1 MTTKIVK
8 IDFSKPLEGQLSE
21 AAVRIKRA
29 GLVAFPTETVYGLG
43 ASALDTE
50 AAKKIY
56 AAKGRPSDNPLI
68 IHIAEPSDAEK
79 YCFVNDFYKKIAE
92 KFMPGPITVIM
103 PKKDIIPKEVTG
115 GLDTVAVRC
124 PKDIVAHTLIKLS
137 GVPIAAPSANISGRP
152 SPTEA
157 DTVIREMTGRIDMII
172 DGGNCDI
179 GLESTIVKA
188 DGDGVKLLRPG
199 GVTVEMLHNICG
211 RVTIDKAV
219 TEKLNDGERPEAP
232 GMKYRHYA
240 PQASMHLICGDG
252 DDFYMRA
259 AEFIKSKLREN
270 ADAGV
275 LCPDEIADVLSG
287 KYIVRLGKISDTEE
301 HARRLFSALRK
312 FDDMGVQTIYAVS
325 DGEKGI
331 GLALYNRMLKASG
344 YSVINI

>member
-1 MTTKIVK
+1 
-8 IDFSKPLEGQLSE
+8 
-21 AAVRIKRA
+21 
-29 GLVAFPTETVYGLG
+29 
-43 ASALDTE
+43 
-50 AAKKIY
+50 
-56 AAKGRPSDNPLI
+56 
-68 IHIAEPSDAEK
+68 
-79 YCFVNDFYKKIAE
+79 
-92 KFMPGPITVIM
+92 
-103 PKKDIIPKEVTG
+103 
-115 GLDTVAVRC
+115 
-124 PKDIVAHTLIKLS
+124 
-137 GVPIAAPSANISGRP
+137 
-152 SPTEA
+152 
-157 DTVIREMTGRIDMII
+157 MII

-259 AEFIKSKLREN
+259 AEFIKAKLREN

>member
-8 IDFSKPLEGQLSE
+8 IDFSKPLEGQLYE
-21 AAVRIKRA
+21 AAEIIKRG

-137 GVPIAAPSANISGRP
+137 GVPIAAPSARSRP
-152 SPTEA
+152 
-157 DTVIREMTGRIDMII
+157 RI
-172 DGGNCDI
+172 N
-179 GLESTIVKA
+179 V
-188 DGDGVKLLRPG
+188 
-199 GVTVEMLHNICG
+199 
-211 RVTIDKAV
+211 
-219 TEKLNDGERPEAP
+219 
-232 GMKYRHYA
+232 
-240 PQASMHLICGDG
+240 
-252 DDFYMRA
+252 
-259 AEFIKSKLREN
+259 
-270 ADAGV
+270 
-275 LCPDEIADVLSG
+275 
-287 KYIVRLGKISDTEE
+287 
-301 HARRLFSALRK
+301 
-312 FDDMGVQTIYAVS
+312 
-325 DGEKGI
+325 
-331 GLALYNRMLKASG
+331 
-344 YSVINI
+344 